1 MLHKTLMRIGLHTVY
16 NMNEFDKKIADVFDV
31 IPVEDTKKQKL
42 PTVSTTYNEPDL
54 QQDLTDAYQQS
65 KENLQGIIDQGTEAM
80 EEILNIAKAGQHP
93 RAFEVYGT
101 LLKNMVDANKELLNI
116 QKQIREMDEESS
128 KKSKGDT
135 NIDKAIFVGST
146 AELSKLLKGK

>member
-1 MLHKTLMRIGLHTVY
+1 
-16 NMNEFDKKIADVFDV
+16 MNDLNKNLSEIFDV
-31 IPVEDTKKQKL
+31 MPIEDSKKEKL
-42 PTVSTTYNEPDL
+42 PVVSAKYNQPDL
-54 QQDLTDAYQQS
+54 KQDLTDAYQQS
-65 KENLQGIIDQGTEAM
+65 KENLQGIIDQGQEAM

-116 QKQIREMDEESS
+116 QKQMRDMDEE
-128 KKSKGDT
+128 KKKQSGT

-146 AELSKLLKGK
+146 AELNKLLKGKE

>member
-1 MLHKTLMRIGLHTVY
+1 
-16 NMNEFDKKIADVFDV
+16 MNNFDKNMEQIFDV
-31 IPVEDTKKQKL
+31 VPSNPIEQKKS
-42 PTVSTTYNEPDL
+42 TEIVSVKYNDPDMK
-54 QQDLTDAYQQS
+54 QDLTDAYQQS
-65 KENLQGIIDQGTEAM
+65 KENLQEIIDQGKEAM
-80 EEILNIAKAGQHP
+80 EDILNIAKAGQHP

-116 QKQIREMDEESS
+116 QKQMREMDEEN

-146 AELSKLLKGK
+146 AELNKLLKGKE